1 MRTKELELTEIGD
14 SAPKFLSR
22 KNEAE
27 SIDATVNIIG
37 LEWFVDELLIGGS
50 DDQTL
55 PFIRGTIKIAEQLSV
70 KLFSKHKGIAIIT
83 LIIHA
88 NKA

>member
-1 MRTKELELTEIGD
+1 
-14 SAPKFLSR
+14 
-22 KNEAE
+22 
-27 SIDATVNIIG
+27 